1 MHVDRAQAARYQA
14 ATPYLAGL
22 FVVALL
28 AFWPTYLSLSS
39 SASSAYTHLHAMT
52 AALWMLVLVVQPVLI
67 KTRRMALHR
76 AIGKASYVLA
86 PLMIVSILLLANHRI
101 RIAPVDAYTIQTY
114 ILYLQLSLAALF
126 AGLYTLAVWFRR
138 NTAFHARLMVCTAL
152 TLVDPIVIRLMFW
165 VQPSPTWNYQWATF
179 GLTDLA
185 LLGMIWLDRRYPPGR
200 SLLLW
205 VLAAL
210 VVAQLPAL
218 FGLTD
223 GPAWQSFARWF
234 ASVPLT

>member
-1 MHVDRAQAARYQA
+1 MHVDRVQAVKYQA
-14 ATPYLAGL
+14 ATPYLAAL

-28 AFWPTYLSLSS
+28 AFWPTYLSLSP
-39 SASSAYTHLHAMT
+39 SASSAYTHLHVLT
-52 AALWMLVLVVQPVLI
+52 AALWMLILVVQPVLI
-67 KTRRMALHR
+67 KSRRVALHR

-86 PLMIVSILLLANHRI
+86 PLMFVSILLLANNRI
-101 RIAPVDAYTIQTY
+101 RIAPADAYAIQTY

-126 AGLYTLAVWFRR
+126 AGLYALAVWFRR

-165 VQPSPTWNYQWATF
+165 AQPSPTWNYQWATF

-185 LLGMIWLDRRYPPGR
+185 LLAMIWLDRRYPPGR

-205 VLAAL
+205 VLAA
-210 VVAQLPAL
+210 VVAAQIPAL
-218 FGLTD
+218 FGLTE

-234 ASVPLT
+234 ASLPLT